1 MHTTNTGTTS
11 TRTASTRTANART
24 SNTRTSNTR
33 TSGTRTSNTVARRTN
48 TAPARAHAQSRP
60 TAATYVRRR
69 VAASVLGLGL
79 VLATAQTAGAAIGD
93 GGSDGVSRGQ
103 TNSSVVHYRVR
114 SGDTLWKIAQRLAP
128 NEDPRE
134 IVDLLV
140 EANGGAV
147 IHPGD
152 IIDWA
157 GH

>member
-1 MHTTNTGTTS
+1 MHASPARTS
-11 TRTASTRTANART
+11 PART
-24 SNTRTSNTR
+24 SNA
-33 TSGTRTSNTVARRTN
+33 RTSNTVARRTN

-79 VLATAQTAGAAIGD
+79 VLVTAQTAGAAIGD
-93 GGSDGVSRGQ
+93 GGSANGSREQ
-103 TNSSVVHYRVR
+103 TNASVVHYRVR
-114 SGDTLWKIAQRLAP
+114 SGDTLWKIAKRLVP

-152 IIDWA
+152 VIDWA